1 MHASRIRG
9 WLEIVGLF
17 GVVGSLIFVGL
28 EMRQAQQI
36 AMSSANQARVD
47 STINFSL
54 TLATDPFIRSVQ
66 AKLAMGKMEE
76 LTLEERIAFE
86 RIADTFLFIMEN
98 IHDQYLNGFI
108 TAQRW
113 QGSLVNLEDGL
124 DTPGMR
130 DYFEKS
136 RDGWS
141 PQFQQLV
148 DKIDAPSGFRQ
159 IKP

>member
-1 MHASRIRG
+1 MHGSRIRG

-36 AMSSANQARVD
+36 AMSSANQARADATVD
-47 STINFSL
+47 FTL
-54 TLATDPFIRSVQ
+54 TLATDPFVRSVQ
-66 AKLAMGKMEE
+66 TKVAMGQINE

-86 RIADTFLFIMEN
+86 RTADAFLFIMEN
-98 IHDQYLNGFI
+98 IHHQYLNGFI

-113 QGSLVNLEDGL
+113 QGTLVNLEEGM

-130 DYFEKS
+130 DFFDKS

-148 DKIDAPSGFRQ
+148 DEINMASD
-159 IKP
+159 